1 MDTPFLG
8 LHPGIIPTGIASLF
22 RKDEAPSPEEQTP
35 ALTVSTPELSV
46 EATPTSNEDGT
57 TPPAISPP
65 IPTTS
70 PPSNPQPD
78 PLLHDP
84 TFNPPFH
91 NDVHLRTRTR
101 LTSIAHFAQKH
112 FSEGLLPA
120 AGRHILSHMEYAAC
134 LADYRELHARYSNVR
149 RLEDVDP
156 LRDLREAA
164 EREVVEGPSFRARAA
179 RVRFVNYYTAATG
192 RPKKEKEK
200 KEDKD
205 KEEKNGREKGEG
217 EGKEGED
224 KEGEGKEQEKEK
236 ERKESG
242 SEKNCAGGGST
253 PRLSVDVREESSTAS
268 MVSYDSS
275 KPSSLR
281 DSTLDGSSAASI
293 TTLDTTH
300 STSNSEPSLPA
311 PPPPSAPL
319 PTSGFS
325 KKEALHSA
333 YGQALRFSRRKLLKQ
348 ASKLL
353 ERRDPSSLPAP
364 PPPYHDSSPPPT
376 PPRREPPPPFTAPHD
391 PSHSDR
397 KKPQSTS
404 SETTAAKMRKFCAT
418 PKKSYGVDRAWVSVP
433 MRDIDEVDAHV
444 SMFFADNAHYGGL
457 VADAGRRVVAWVQ
470 EDAVRREVETAAGL

>member
-22 RKDEAPSPEEQTP
+22 RKDEAPSLEEQIP

-46 EATPTSNEDGT
+46 ESTATSNEEGT
-57 TPPAISPP
+57 TTPAISPP

-134 LADYRELHARYSNVR
+134 LADYRELHSRYADVR

-156 LRDLREAA
+156 LRDLGEAA

-200 KEDKD
+200 KEDKEKEGKKV
-205 KEEKNGREKGEG
+205 KEEGKGEA
-217 EGKEGED
+217 KEGED
-224 KEGEGKEQEKEK
+224 EEQEKEK

-242 SEKNCAGGGST
+242 SGENSADGGST
-253 PRLSVDVREESSTAS
+253 PRLSVDVREESSTPS
-268 MVSYDSS
+268 MISYDSS

-300 STSNSEPSLPA
+300 STANSEPSLPA
-311 PPPPSAPL
+311 PPPPGAPL
-319 PTSGFS
+319 PTPGFS

-333 YGQALRFSRRKLLKQ
+333 YGQALRLSRRKLLKS

-353 ERRDPSSLPAP
+353 ERRAPSSLPTP
-364 PPPYHDSSPPPT
+364 PPPYTDSSPPPT

-391 PSHSDR
+391 PSPSDR
-397 KKPQSTS
+397 QKPQSTS
-404 SETTAAKMRKFCAT
+404 PETTSAKMRKFCAT
-418 PKKSYGVDRAWVSVP
+418 PKRSYGVDRAWVSVP

-444 SMFFADNAHYGGL
+444 SMFFAENAHYGGL
-457 VADAGRRVVAWVQ
+457 VADAGRRVVGWVQ
-470 EDAVRREVETAAGL
+470 EDAVRREVEAAAGF